1 MSEQEFRE
9 LFRRLVEIYKLKP
22 EVAQELLRRI
32 MEILHGENGAEQD
45 EDGG

>member
-32 MEILHGENGAEQD
+32 MEILHGEDGADRNE
-45 EDGG
+45 GGG